1 MLNEKE
7 IEMKEFIVRD
17 NVNVLV
23 VTLHLQPN
31 DLESMIMILTSI
43 REFKLVTSG
52 NVTTLDLFE

>member
-1 MLNEKE
+1 
-7 IEMKEFIVRD
+7 MKEFIVRD